1 MNRHAPTET
10 GNACDACDASLL
22 IVRLFD
28 TVCRQILLNGRNRI
42 QTAR

>member
-10 GNACDACDASLL
+10 GNACDASLL
-22 IVRLFD
+22 IDRLFD
-28 TVCRQILLNGRNRI
+28 IVCRQILLNGKNII